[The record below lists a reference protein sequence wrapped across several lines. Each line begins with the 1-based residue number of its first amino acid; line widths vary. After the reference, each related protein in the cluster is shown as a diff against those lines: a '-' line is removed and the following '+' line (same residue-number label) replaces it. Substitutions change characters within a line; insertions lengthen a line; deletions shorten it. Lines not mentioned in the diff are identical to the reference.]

1 MLNIATQSVAACA
14 VTVTLP
20 PEVRYSKYYRNYG
33 FYRFCGNT
41 SSDEVEDLGFAPKT
55 GEMDRLGN
63 RPVIHS
69 NVVGAVHYGTTTRI
83 HTGEPGSNEVVLYI
97 PNSINKDIA
106 SAYYCAA
113 APMVVSETATLVPRF
128 DKRFASCR
136 ITCTISGSPESI
148 NVTVKV
154 DVGAYTDPKT
164 GKRERSVNG
173 HVSVVLT
180 RDRRKVVDVASP
192 CGRESNTRS
201 KMLVTVKGAFPKSVN
216 NHGSAYATQLIYGFT
231 PSIGRVQLAHSL
243 LVARRIT
250 IGDSK
255 AISDAFES
263 IRLASFNGLAF
274 TRDTTKLVRDTSRLV
289 RDLRA
294 VRKDPRRI
302 ASIWLSYRYGHRLYY
317 QDCKSLMRG
326 LSTVGR
332 AKPLKFRGR
341 HIETISLFPGTT
353 TRVEYNF
360 TLYCSPFCLADTSLE
375 TQLRSLDFWPSAEN
389 LWDLLPYSFLAD
401 WFIDVSDICKRYDM
415 RSDILRYP
423 ILGAVQSVKCT
434 TTSTVNISSGSGSAV
449 ITYYVRMPLT
459 PAKLSTTLLSM
470 NLSLMTGISL
480 VHAADAFALAVLKR
494 GR

>member
-20 PEVRYSKYYRNYG
+20 SEVRYSKYYRNYG

-41 SSDEVEDLGFAPKT
+41 SSDEVEDLGFPPKT
-55 GEMDRLGN
+55 GEADELGN
-63 RPVIHS
+63 RPVVHS
-69 NVVGAVHYGTTTRI
+69 NVVGAVHYGTTTRF
-83 HTGEPGSNEVVLYI
+83 HVGDPGSNDVDLYI
-97 PNSINKDIA
+97 PDSINKETVSA
-106 SAYYCAA
+106 SYCAA
-113 APMVVSETATLVPRF
+113 VPMAVNKTVTLTPRF

-148 NVTVKV
+148 SVTVKV
-154 DVGAYTDPKT
+154 DVGTFTNPTT

-180 RDRRKVVDVASP
+180 RDRRKVIDAASR
-192 CGRESNTRS
+192 CGRASNTRS
-201 KMLVTVKGAFPKSVN
+201 KVLVTVKGAFPRSTSTY
-216 NHGSAYATQLIYGFT
+216 GSAYSSRLIYGFR
-231 PSIGRVQLAHSL
+231 PSISRVQLAHSL
-243 LVARRIT
+243 LAARRIT

-317 QDCKSLMRG
+317 QDCESLMRG
-326 LSTVGR
+326 LKTVGK

-341 HIETISLFPGTT
+341 HIETVSLFPGTT

-360 TLYCSPFCLADTSLE
+360 TLYCSPFSLADMSIE

-389 LWDLLPYSFLAD
+389 LWDLLPYTFLAD

-423 ILGAVQSVKCT
+423 ILGAVQSVKYT
-434 TTSTVNISSGSGSAV
+434 TLSTVNISSGSGNAA